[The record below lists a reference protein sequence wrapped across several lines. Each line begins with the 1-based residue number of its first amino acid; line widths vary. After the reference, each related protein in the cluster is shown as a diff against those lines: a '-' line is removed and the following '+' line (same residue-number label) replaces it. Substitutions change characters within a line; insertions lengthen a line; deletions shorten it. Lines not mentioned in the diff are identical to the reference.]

1 MADLKEWFVKSENG
15 SIYGPATM
23 ATLIEW
29 AGDGRV
35 EPKGFVSRDREVWM
49 QACLLAELEMKWLVE
64 VAPGEVY
71 GPYNRNYVIRMV
83 ADKTLPQRA
92 KFYRLHELPI
102 DRDPQPETVEVPVEK
117 VVEKIVEK
125 QVKVPVEKVVEK
137 IVEKQVKVPV
147 EKIVEKRVEVPVEK
161 VVEKIVEKRVEVPV
175 EKIVEVSVDRIV
187 ERRVEV
193 PVEKIV
199 EKIVERRVE
208 VPVELKVEKIVEKIV
223 EVPLEVKVEKIVEVD
238 KGSRARLGTAS
249 AEPLVPEVVGQ
260 PVAVANGAGEFAAAR
275 KPGGMFGNMNRQNL
289 MALEAAV
296 QREIKEAKNRK
307 GLLGGFM
314 KKKEG
319 K

>member
-125 QVKVPVEKVVEK
+125 QVKVP
-137 IVEKQVKVPV
+137 
-147 EKIVEKRVEVPVEK
+147 
-161 VVEKIVEKRVEVPV
+161 VEKIVEKRVEVPV

>member
-125 QVKVPVEKVVEK
+125 QVKVPVEK
-137 IVEKQVKVPV
+137 
-147 EKIVEKRVEVPVEK
+147 IVEKRVEVPVEK

-175 EKIVEVSVDRIV
+175 EKVVEVSVDRIV

>member
-49 QACLLAELEMKWLVE
+49 QASLLVELEMKWLVE

-125 QVKVPVEKVVEK
+125 QVKVPVEK
-137 IVEKQVKVPV
+137 
-147 EKIVEKRVEVPVEK
+147 IVEKRVEVPVERI
-161 VVEKIVEKRVEVPV
+161 VEKIVEKRVEVPV

>member
-125 QVKVPVEKVVEK
+125 QVK
-137 IVEKQVKVPV
+137 
-147 EKIVEKRVEVPVEK
+147 VPVEK

-307 GLLGGFM
+307 GLLGGFS
-314 KKKEG
+314 KRREG

>member
-125 QVKVPVEKVVEK
+125 QVKVPVEK
-137 IVEKQVKVPV
+137 IVEK
-147 EKIVEKRVEVPVEK
+147 
-161 VVEKIVEKRVEVPV
+161 
-175 EKIVEVSVDRIV
+175 
-187 ERRVEV
+187 RVEV